1 MTWGKHLLLDCQ
13 SGNSAVHSRESII
26 AFVNELVN
34 AIGMEAFGE
43 PWVERFATHDPAK
56 GGYSMFQMI
65 TTSNISA
72 HFVDLTGDAYID
84 VFSCKEFNDN
94 LVLAVV
100 DKYFSFKKIRVR
112 FISRNASE

>member
-1 MTWGKHLLLDCQ
+1 MTWGKHMLLDC
-13 SGNSAVHSRESII
+13 SDGNGVESKDNII
-26 AFVNELVN
+26 AFVKELVKE
-34 AIGMEAFGE
+34 IGMEAYGE

-84 VFSCKEFNDN
+84 VFSCKDYNDN
-94 LVLAVV
+94 FVLAVI
-100 DKYFSFKKIRVR
+100 DKYFQFKKVKVR
-112 FISRNASE
+112 IVKRDANA